1 MHPNNKRGNDGISY
15 KKDRRGTRQN
25 SDQQAVDLCAAQSG
39 VFQHYTLRS
48 AHGHSAV
55 GYYRFLGVAL
65 LALEAILLST
75 QLFTS
80 DCSQATRLPPSRTLC
95 GNWPEHSNRH
105 KWLAEYGTIS
115 CTCGSMINF
124 SKGV

>member
-1 MHPNNKRGNDGISY
+1 MHPNNKRGDNGISC

-25 SDQQAVDLCAAQSG
+25 SDQQAENLRAAQSG
-39 VFQHYTLRS
+39 VFQHYMLRS
-48 AHGHSAV
+48 AHGLRAE

-80 DCSQATRLPPSRTLC
+80 D
-95 GNWPEHSNRH
+95 
-105 KWLAEYGTIS
+105 
-115 CTCGSMINF
+115 
-124 SKGV
+124 